1 MSKPI
6 ANLKNLREAKF
17 LTQSEL
23 SVLAGVAIGV
33 VSNAENG
40 MRVSLSS
47 IKKLAKGL
55 GVKPEKLIVLNE
67 EDKK

>member
-40 MRVSLSS
+40 MRGSLSS